1 MGWAL
6 LILDN
11 EALTRAC
18 KAQLDALR
26 GEIEALERQI
36 RDHDQFDVPAFRQ
49 WESLACADL
58 LSRRREAQDVVQLLR
73 TRLRLVHALRER
85 GGYHEGEAL
94 FWFTAIESGRCA
106 IPAEVERFWR
116 EIDQPQADEQSWHRK
131 TWTVAGDGPE
141 SAHESEGGGHRP
153 ADQTGDTDVGGA
165 GFSDHEENIQNEL
178 SDDVS
183 TRVKKLYRKIVRRLH
198 PDARGSLSGAELEL
212 WHQTQAAYQAG
223 DVFTLEV
230 ILARCDRVGTKQLR
244 YSELLALTSE
254 AQERLAMLQRAVVM
268 LAERRSWR
276 FRQTTASYR
285 RALAQELRSELE
297 SEIFQLQCE
306 QQALDRRLLRMQQ
319 EAERWMERRR
329 RQMEG
334 GSGECRVPGVG
345 CRVGFGHTAGRKN
358 HPQNTQK
365 NAE

>member
-1 MGWAL
+1 MEWAL

-11 EALTRAC
+11 EALAHAC

-26 GEIEALERQI
+26 VDIQTLERQI
-36 RDHDQFDVPAFRQ
+36 SDHDQFDVPAFRQ
-49 WESLACADL
+49 WESLVCADL
-58 LSRRREAQDVVQLLR
+58 LSRKREAQDVVQLLR

-85 GGYHEGEAL
+85 GGYHEGEAF

-131 TWTVAGDGPE
+131 TWTVAGDSPE
-141 SAHESEGGGHRP
+141 SAHEPGGPEHGSP
-153 ADQTGDTDVGGA
+153 DQAGDADPGDT
-165 GFSDHEENIQNEL
+165 GFSDQEENAREEL
-178 SDDVS
+178 SDDAA

-223 DVFTLEV
+223 DIFTLEV

-244 YSELLALTSE
+244 YSELLELVNE
-254 AQERLAMLQRAVVM
+254 ARARLAMLERALVM
-268 LAERRSWR
+268 LSERRSWR
-276 FRQTTASYR
+276 FRETTAAHR
-285 RALAQELRSELE
+285 QGVAQELRSELE

-329 RQMEG
+329 RQME
-334 GSGECRVPGVG
+334 VGV
-345 CRVGFGHTAGRKN
+345 AGTGN
-358 HPQNTQK
+358 W
-365 NAE
+365 

>member
-1 MGWAL
+1 MEWAL

-26 GEIEALERQI
+26 ADIQTLERQI
-36 RDHDQFDVPAFRQ
+36 SDHDQFDLPAFRQ
-49 WESLACADL
+49 WESLVCADL
-58 LSRRREAQDVVQLLR
+58 LSRKREAQDIAQLLR
-73 TRLRLVHALRER
+73 ARLRLVHALRER

-94 FWFTAIESGRCA
+94 FWFTAIESGRCV

-116 EIDQPQADEQSWHRK
+116 EIDQPQADDQSWARK
-131 TWTVAGDGPE
+131 TWTVAGDGSE
-141 SAHESEGGGHRP
+141 SAHDEP
-153 ADQTGDTDVGGA
+153 GGA
-165 GFSDHEENIQNEL
+165 AGGRGHGFSDRAGDADPDEADFSDQEDIARAEL
-178 SDDVS
+178 REDVG

-198 PDARGSLSGAELEL
+198 PDARGLLSRAELEL
-212 WHQTQAAYQAG
+212 WHQTQAAYHAG

-244 YSELLALTSE
+244 YSELLELASE
-254 AQERLAMLQRAVVM
+254 ARARLAMLERALVI

-276 FRQTTASYR
+276 FRATTASHR
-285 RALAQELRSELE
+285 RAVAQELRNELE
-297 SEIFQLQCE
+297 AEIFQLQCE

-329 RQMEG
+329 RQMEEG
-334 GSGECRVPGVG
+334 AAS
-345 CRVGFGHTAGRKN
+345 AG
-358 HPQNTQK
+358 
-365 NAE
+365 

>member
-1 MGWAL
+1 MERAL
-6 LILDN
+6 RILDT
-11 EALTRAC
+11 EALSQAC

-26 GEIEALERQI
+26 LDIQALERQI
-36 RDHDQFDVPAFRQ
+36 SDHDQFDIPAFRQ
-49 WESLACADL
+49 WESLVCADL
-58 LSRRREAQDVVQLLR
+58 LSRKREAQDVVQLLR

-85 GGYHEGEAL
+85 GGYQEGEAF

-106 IPAEVERFWR
+106 IPVEVERFWR

-141 SAHESEGGGHRP
+141 SAHEPGGTKGAREHGA
-153 ADQTGDTDVGGA
+153 ADQAGDVDLGEA
-165 GFSDHEENIQNEL
+165 GFSDQEEDVHDKLI
-178 SDDVS
+178 DDVE

-212 WHQTQAAYQAG
+212 WHQTQEAYHAG
-223 DVFTLEV
+223 DIFTLEV

-244 YSELLALTSE
+244 FSELLELVSE
-254 AQERLAMLQRAVVM
+254 AQARLAMLERALVM

-276 FRQTTASYR
+276 FRETTAAHR
-285 RALAQELRSELE
+285 RAVAQELRCELE

-306 QQALDRRLLRMQQ
+306 QQALDRRLLRMQH

-329 RQMEG
+329 RQMA
-334 GSGECRVPGVG
+334 S
-345 CRVGFGHTAGRKN
+345 TAAGN
-358 HPQNTQK
+358 W
-365 NAE
+365 

>member
-1 MGWAL
+1 MEWAL

-11 EALTRAC
+11 EALTQAC

-26 GEIEALERQI
+26 VDIQTLER
-36 RDHDQFDVPAFRQ
+36 RMSDHDQFDLPAFRQ
-49 WESLACADL
+49 WESLVCADL
-58 LSRRREAQDVVQLLR
+58 LSRKREAQDIVQLLR

-131 TWTVAGDGPE
+131 KTWTVAGDGPE
-141 SAHESEGGGHRP
+141 SAHESGGATGGREHGP
-153 ADQTGDTDVGGA
+153 SDQAGDADFDDA
-165 GFSDHEENIQNEL
+165 GFSDQEENARDEL
-178 SDDVS
+178 SDDVA

-212 WHQTQAAYQAG
+212 WHQTQAAYHAG

-244 YSELLALTSE
+244 YSELLELVNE
-254 AQERLAMLQRAVVM
+254 ARARLAMLERALVM
-268 LAERRSWR
+268 LAECRSWR
-276 FRQTTASYR
+276 FRETTALHR
-285 RALAQELRSELE
+285 QAVAQELRSELE

-329 RQMEG
+329 RQMEM
-334 GSGECRVPGVG
+334 RVTGNG
-345 CRVGFGHTAGRKN
+345 
-358 HPQNTQK
+358 
-365 NAE
+365 